1 MAVFLRELFQALG
14 QIARPDN
21 DIRPVSLGKG
31 IHILDKNLMLGQ
43 LLQNLRQ
50 RTGHVRT
57 TAANHIG
64 QNHCEIYRT
73 LYFYRLVYVGHN
85 QTKDTEI
92 RSLRHTESVHVD
104 TLFTQSFGHFVD
116 SPAFVFQENG

>member
-31 IHILDKNLMLGQ
+31 IHIFDKNLMLGQ

-50 RTGHVRT
+50 RTGHVRAT
-57 TAANHIG
+57 DANHIG
-64 QNHCEIYRT
+64 
-73 LYFYRLVYVGHN
+73 
-85 QTKDTEI
+85 
-92 RSLRHTESVHVD
+92 
-104 TLFTQSFGHFVD
+104 
-116 SPAFVFQENG
+116 